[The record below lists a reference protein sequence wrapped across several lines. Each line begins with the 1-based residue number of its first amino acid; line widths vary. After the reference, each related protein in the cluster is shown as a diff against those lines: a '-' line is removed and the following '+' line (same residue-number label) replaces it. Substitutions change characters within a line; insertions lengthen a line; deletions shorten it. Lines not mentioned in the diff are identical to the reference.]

1 MARGKERQV
10 ICASCKRYC
19 RRDKAVYIEK
29 VVFSNPIE
37 RKDTLD
43 QDEYRAVFKREVA
56 YCPGCGKHLKVYEKK
71 KLENERNRERAIE
84 RITRAPTFGDGQRG
98 RKGGYR
104 EISQNQDSTA
114 NNTNRPEQYRQT
126 PTQKPAQTNETV

>member
-37 RKDTLD
+37 RKDTID

-56 YCPGCGKHLKVYEKK
+56 YCPGCGKHLRVYEKK
-71 KLENERNRERAIE
+71 TQENQRKRERELE
-84 RITRAPTFGDGQRG
+84 RVTREPVFGDRQHS

-104 EISQNQDSTA
+104 ETTQTQEESLPQ
-114 NNTNRPEQYRQT
+114 TNRPEQYRQT
-126 PTQKPAQTNETV
+126 ESKPTA